1 MSHDHLQAA
10 VVLGGRLLLAAIF
23 LHEAW
28 AKLTGYAAAVAY
40 TEAFGLPGWLLPAAI
55 AVELG
60 CGLMILLGFQT
71 RAATV
76 LLAGFCIVTAVVFHR
91 NFADRNQLLH
101 FEKDLAIAGGFLVL
115 AAYGAGNWAIDA
127 WQKRKNE

>member
-1 MSHDHLQAA
+1 MPQHHLQAA
-10 VVLGGRLLLAAIF
+10 AALGGRLLLAAIF
-23 LHEAW
+23 LHEAC

-40 TEAFGLPGWLLPAAI
+40 TEAFGLPGWLLPGAI
-55 AVELG
+55 ALELG
-60 CGLMILLGFQT
+60 CGLMVLVGFHTRVAAALLG
-71 RAATV
+71 A
-76 LLAGFCIVTAVVFHR
+76 FCVVTAVMFHH

-115 AAYGAGNWAIDA
+115 CAHGAGAWAIDA